1 MDDKEQ
7 NTHRVTVLAKEF
19 TPTAMEFHKNKMGE
33 KGYRMEG
40 RIVPG
45 RFQLIDGPGKA
56 KDLFDG
62 DEYYAVTFV
71 KK

>member
-1 MDDKEQ
+1 MDDKEP
-7 NTHRVTVLAKEF
+7 NANRVTVLAKEF

-33 KGYRMEG
+33 KGYRLEG
-40 RIVPG
+40 KIVPAV
-45 RFQLIDGPGKA
+45 FQLIDSPGKA